1 MWVNIIIM
9 MLIFNL
15 SMTVANQIWTD
26 SWGQTSSVLQDPN
39 VRFGAVSTAGLVEE
53 TETVFGYIL
62 RVPQMI
68 VDFFKFIWQFIS
80 MGNQVRDVIKIVFPH
95 APMPSSIIT
104 LMNVFSRFLY
114 TFVIIGII
122 GGDRFNLS

>member
-26 SWGQTSSVLQDPN
+26 SWGQSSTTLQDPN
-39 VRFGAVSTAGLVEE
+39 VRFGAVSTSGLLEE
-53 TETVFGYIL
+53 KEGVFGFIL
-62 RVPQMI
+62 RVPEMI
-68 VDFFKFIWQFIS
+68 IEFFKFIWQFIS

-95 APMPSSIIT
+95 APMPSSIIF
-104 LMNVFSRFLY
+104 LMNTFSRFLY
-114 TFVIIGII
+114 TFVIIGIV
-122 GGDRFNLS
+122 GGDRFNIS